1 MGLGVRGGWGGGVAA
16 SPAASC
22 PRDSK
27 EQKRKP
33 SAAPAPCRPSAA
45 SPGCSPPPSHP
56 AASRWY
62 PVAIATCPASCASAC
77 GGGWMGGPAAC
88 WWDGGQQCGWN
99 RVLAPCHPTAGP
111 EGQPQRPRSCFAL
124 GRMARDGGAR
134 LQSTSALTPAQCSGQ
149 GGDRQGP
156 LWGRLTSALRP
167 AAG

>member
-62 PVAIATCPASCASAC
+62 PVAIATRPASCASAC
-77 GGGWMGGPAAC
+77 GEGGWVDLLPVGGMGGSSV
-88 WWDGGQQCGWN
+88 GGTEC
-99 RVLAPCHPTAGP
+99 
-111 EGQPQRPRSCFAL
+111 
-124 GRMARDGGAR
+124 
-134 LQSTSALTPAQCSGQ
+134 
-149 GGDRQGP
+149 
-156 LWGRLTSALRP
+156 
-167 AAG
+167 